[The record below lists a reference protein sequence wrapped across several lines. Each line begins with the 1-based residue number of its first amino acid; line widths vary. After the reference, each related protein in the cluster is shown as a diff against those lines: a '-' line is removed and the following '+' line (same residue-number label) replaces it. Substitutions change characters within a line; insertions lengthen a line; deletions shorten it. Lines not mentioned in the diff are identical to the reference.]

1 MRVWVGFSTSS
12 ALISKLIRAIT
23 HADVSH
29 AFFILDTDEVGA
41 LVYQSVSGGPQI
53 TTLAEFLKDNTIVRK
68 HAPKIDVADA
78 VKRSI
83 ARFVGYGYDFAADLS
98 DGLTDI
104 AHDAGL
110 NWQADFAGQHASEC
124 AALVVRT
131 LRLCVDPGYPEID
144 TLDPHHIEPGQLDQF
159 MLAQEES
166 C

>member
-1 MRVWVGFSTSS
+1 MRVWVGFSTSP
-12 ALISKLIRAIT
+12 ALISELIEKIT

-41 LVYQSVSGGPQI
+41 LVYQSVAGGPQI
-53 TTLAEFLKDNTIVRK
+53 TTLQEFLKDHTIVRK
-68 HAPKIDVADA
+68 FAPKINVSDA
-78 VKRSI
+78 VRRSI
-83 ARFVGYGYDFAADLS
+83 ARYVGYGYDFAADLS
-98 DGLTDI
+98 DGLTDL
-104 AHDAGL
+104 ARDAGL
-110 NWQADFAGQHASEC
+110 RWQADFAGKHDSEC